1 MLSPDTESR
10 LADIFLR
17 TAQQEKEVE
26 ECRYSLSKNLDFDPY
41 STFKILDRLGLG
53 SLSSLEIQEIL
64 NRHHFFCSDDEAY
77 LIIRQFDSNLDG
89 RLSPLEFHQIV
100 LPSTNPGLRD
110 LALARRGVFSQEVEY
125 LFVALLQAEVLY
137 HRNLESIRR
146 EIILKSDL
154 NLLEAFRTIDTKNAS
169 NIDRNALTSF
179 LKKFRNVYDDDIDA
193 ILRRVDNDG
202 DGLISYLEFVDCV
215 MPSRST
221 SGVKNGRQGS
231 PGQTS
236 YKRNSSPLRNSQFT
250 FKNSSPPKERQSF
263 QAPLRSYV
271 DRSITYKSREDCDR
285 TYDSLQR
292 GGTANSPNKSSPLR
306 RASPLRR
313 SSPLKNS
320 SIRPDYQRPSAIS
333 SISLN
338 EYSRQSIP
346 QTTIENP
353 RQSSPLRAPLNRTHS
368 SPLKDSSFRA
378 SSPLRY
384 STLNAYQRSPDKSY
398 YETADFN
405 KSTEYRN
412 IQRKS
417 SPLRRSSPNNSVS
430 FPTLNSS
437 QYQNQNSRPN
447 PIELNEVVSGF
458 KEEIK
463 ISREIESC
471 KNNLSLKHD
480 FNLVDAFRMFDQHD
494 LGMIGISDMENTLS
508 YFSFRASRDELYL
521 LVKHYSRL
529 QDNRLRFSDFCD
541 IFTPKQEE
549 YSKLIRNRPAFN
561 IPGIDRKKLF
571 ARDTLNVFLNTF
583 RLVLDAEIIAERIRQ
598 RMSNLP
604 GFSLYQAFIALD
616 KDKNGFITMNEFQ
629 SVLQSQG
636 IIVYGKDL
644 QGLMEKYDKNKDG
657 RVSYSEFVDEVTPK
671 SPQRY

>member
-53 SLSSLEIQEIL
+53 SLSSSEIQEIL

-77 LIIRQFDSNLDG
+77 LVIRQFDSNLDG
-89 RLSPLEFHQIV
+89 RLSPEEFHQIV

-110 LALARRGVFSQEVEY
+110 LALARRGVFSKEVEY

-154 NLLEAFRTIDTKNAS
+154 NLLEAFRTIDTKNVS
-169 NIDRNALTSF
+169 LIDRNALTSF

-215 MPSRST
+215 MPSRS
-221 SGVKNGRQGS
+221 SSSAKNGRQSS

-250 FKNSSPPKERQSF
+250 FKNSSPPKENQSF
-263 QAPLRSYV
+263 QAPLRTYV
-271 DRSITYKSREDCDR
+271 DRTND
-285 TYDSLQR
+285 TSLHR
-292 GGTANSPNKSSPLR
+292 GTVNSPNKSSPLR

-320 SIRPDYQRPSAIS
+320 SIRSDYQRPSVIS
-333 SISLN
+333 SASLS
-338 EYSRQSIP
+338 EYVRPSI
-346 QTTIENP
+346 QQATLENP
-353 RQSSPLRAPLNRTHS
+353 RQSSPLRAPLNRTQS
-368 SPLKDSSFRA
+368 SPLKDSSFRV

-384 STLNAYQRSPDKSY
+384 STLNAYQRSPDRSY

-430 FPTLNSS
+430 FPALSSS
-437 QYQNQNSRPN
+437 QYQSQASRPN
-447 PIELNEVVSGF
+447 PMELNEVVSGF

-463 ISREIESC
+463 ISREIEAC

-494 LGMIGISDMENTLS
+494 LGMIGISDIENTLS
-508 YFSFRASRDELYL
+508 YFSFRVNRDELYL

-529 QDNRLRFSDFCD
+529 QDNRLRFSDFCE

-561 IPGIDRKKLF
+561 IPGIDRRKLF

-583 RLVLDAEIIAERIRQ
+583 RLVLDAEITAERIRQ
-598 RMSNLP
+598 RISNLP

-636 IIVYGKDL
+636 IIVNGKDL